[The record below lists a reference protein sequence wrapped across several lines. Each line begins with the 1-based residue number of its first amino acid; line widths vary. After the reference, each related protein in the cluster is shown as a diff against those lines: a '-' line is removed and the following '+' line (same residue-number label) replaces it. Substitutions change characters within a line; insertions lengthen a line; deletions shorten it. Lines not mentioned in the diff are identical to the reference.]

1 MTGSGQRGTQR
12 IRYYDDQLLK
22 AEDLQDDVAYEARMR
37 ELHVRTVHNTWG
49 VALGFDIDV
58 SKDGDAVLIGPGIA
72 YNCSGRELISV
83 RTLGIGLPA
92 PPIGSQADAWWFDL
106 VINYRGT
113 ADLLAGRSAHE
124 RCLGTG
130 VSPIEE
136 QPTWRWYFAGDATA
150 EPPPILA
157 EDVRLGD
164 QVPLARFKIAAPR
177 DGGRMKLVGKPD
189 LSIRRNAQGLV
200 RPHIAGGHLEG
211 TFQHDPEQRAASLEV
226 DTKAGGFSQTP
237 RYFAS
242 LATHPFLAGTDP
254 DAPDP
259 EYLALL
265 RLLLGPFL
273 AIRAPSRDGF
283 TLDVR
288 FALSPFREMLGTT
301 GLANM
306 AVVEESTTAISEV
319 LASRVVLPA
328 SVYWL
333 GIESVGGCPP
343 PWRLV
348 QLFYLFTA
356 MLSPMQMMVQD
367 TMAWA

>member
-12 IRYYDDQLLK
+12 IRYYGDQLLK
-22 AEDLQDDVAYEARMR
+22 ADDLQDDVAYEARMR

-49 VALGFDIDV
+49 VALGFEIDV
-58 SKDGDAVLIGPGIA
+58 SEDGDAVLIGPGIA

-92 PPIGSQADAWWFDL
+92 PPTGSQADAWWFDL
-106 VINYRGT
+106 VINYRET

-130 VSPIEE
+130 ISPTEE
-136 QPTWRWYFAGDATA
+136 QPTWCWYFAGDVTA
-150 EPPPILA
+150 EPPPALA
-157 EDVRLGD
+157 EDIRLGD
-164 QVPLARFKIAAPR
+164 QVPLARFKIAAPL
-177 DGGRMKLVGKPD
+177 DGGRMKLAGKPD

-200 RPHIAGGHLEG
+200 RPHIAGGHFEG
-211 TFQHDPEQRAASLEV
+211 TFQYEPQQRAASLWV
-226 DTKAGGFSQTP
+226 DTKAGGFSQAP

-242 LATHPFLAGTDP
+242 LASHPLLAETDA

-259 EYLALL
+259 EYLAVL

-288 FALSPFREMLGTT
+288 FALSPFREMLATT
-301 GLANM
+301 ELANM
-306 AVVEESTTAISEV
+306 AMVEESTAAISKV
-319 LASRVVLPA
+319 LASRVDLHA

-343 PWRLV
+343 PWRLI

-356 MLSPMQMMVQD
+356 MLSPMRMMVQD
-367 TMAWA
+367 NMAWA